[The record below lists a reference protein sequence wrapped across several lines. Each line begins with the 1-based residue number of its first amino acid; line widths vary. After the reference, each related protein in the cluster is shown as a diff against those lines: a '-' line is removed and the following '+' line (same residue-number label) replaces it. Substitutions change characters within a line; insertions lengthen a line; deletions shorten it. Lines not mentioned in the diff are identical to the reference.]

1 MNEDE
6 WLIRFEKAIKDNYNQ
21 FGFMLARIQEIVD
34 VINQAR
40 KSTEQLIVTDPGN
53 RYCAVSS
60 RGWTLWFVDL
70 KDGSI
75 VGAASGIPD
84 SRCSRKPYNI
94 WNEDPTD
101 YISLFGVVK
110 GLHGVPFDTRCVSY
124 YPQFLSQEYHY
135 EPCDKSNRVYDN
147 YALEA

>member
-6 WLIRFEKAIKDNYNQ
+6 WLIRFEKATKDNYNQ

-60 RGWTLWFVDL
+60 RGWILWFVDL

-75 VGAASGIPD
+75 VGARNGIPGGQTA
-84 SRCSRKPYNI
+84 YNI
-94 WNEDPTD
+94 WQEDPTHCM
-101 YISLFGVVK
+101 SLLGFVR
-110 GLHGVPFDTRCVSY
+110 GLRGVPFDTARSSY

-135 EPCDKSNRVYDN
+135 EPCDKSKRVYDN
-147 YALEA
+147 HALEA